1 MAALVFAT
9 VGRFASEV
17 SESIQG
23 VSLGIGLVKRGRDLR
38 S

>member
-1 MAALVFAT
+1 MAALVSAT

-17 SESIQG
+17 SESTQG
-23 VSLGIGLVKRGRDLR
+23 VGRGIGLVKRGRDLC